1 MSEIDELT
9 GDALS
14 EAVALARGWKKSRD
28 AQQFSAWFWVDDA
41 GVEQTAVAYYRPH
54 GDIRKAWELEP
65 EGSDWSWDFN
75 EDQGGDSWLRYEL
88 WQGNVQVAFGLA
100 LISDFQTKAQA
111 YATARCRA
119 FLKAKAAE

>member
-1 MSEIDELT
+1 MSEIDDLT
-9 GDALS
+9 GEALS

-28 AQQFSAWFWVDDA
+28 TQQFSAWFWVDDA

-54 GDIRKAWELEP
+54 SDIAKAWELDGDGWLWKFVERGP
-65 EGSDWSWDFN
+65 YLMVGVTTGGSPRYTKYVGVDWA
-75 EDQGGDSWLRYEL
+75 DSP
-88 WQGNVQVAFGLA
+88 
-100 LISDFQTKAQA
+100 TKAQA